1 MRGSLGC
8 DSFLMGTMASPVV
21 RPESDDQLGV
31 VGMRRRAFITLLA
44 GAAAWPIAARAQQ
57 PRMLRVGSVGLQPR
71 AAPIYVAFL
80 KRMAELGYQEGR
92 NFAFEYIQA
101 PSIEGY
107 EASYRELLARR
118 VDVLLVA
125 GNEPSLHAARA
136 VAGRLSI
143 AFLAI
148 DFDPLAAGDVASLAR
163 PGGNITGILVRQ
175 IELAAKRIEIL
186 REAMPRAHRV
196 GLAWDAAS
204 REQADSAAEAARM
217 LGFEP
222 RLIEVTGS
230 PPDYSAA
237 FHQMRDAPGEPV
249 VIPASPIFLRDRTAV
264 AQVLSAQR
272 IPSIS
277 AFRENAE
284 TGVLMSYGIDLVGVF
299 GDIAN
304 YVDRIARGAI
314 PAEMPIEQ
322 STRFYM
328 TVNLKTATLLGLTL
342 PVAFTARAN
351 EVFE

>member
-1 MRGSLGC
+1 MIL
-8 DSFLMGTMASPVV
+8 
-21 RPESDDQLGV
+21 
-31 VGMRRRAFITLLA
+31 RRDFITLLG
-44 GAAAWPIAARAQQ
+44 GAAAWPLAARAQQ
-57 PRMLRVGSVGLQPR
+57 PRMLRVGFVGIQPR
-71 AAPIYVAFL
+71 GASIYVAFL

-92 NFAFEYIQA
+92 NFTFEYIQA

-107 EASYRELLARR
+107 EASYRELLSRK
-118 VDVLLVA
+118 VDILMAA
-125 GNEPSLHAARA
+125 GNEPSLRSARA
-136 VAGRLSI
+136 VAGTSPI

-163 PGGNITGILVRQ
+163 PGGNITGIFVQQ
-175 IELAAKRIEIL
+175 IELAAKRIELL
-186 REAMPRAHRV
+186 REAMPAARRV

-204 REQADSAAEAARM
+204 REQADSAAAAARM
-217 LGFEP
+217 LGLEP
-222 RLIEVTGS
+222 RLIEVTGPS
-230 PPDYSAA
+230 PDYPAA
-237 FHQMRDAPGEPV
+237 FRQMRDAPGEPV
-249 VIPASPIFLRDRTAV
+249 VIPASPIFLRDRAAV
-264 AQVLSAQR
+264 AQALSGQR
-272 IPSIS
+272 LPSIS

-284 TGVLMSYGIDLVGVF
+284 AGVLMSYGIDLVGLF

>member
-1 MRGSLGC
+1 
-8 DSFLMGTMASPVV
+8 
-21 RPESDDQLGV
+21 
-31 VGMRRRAFITLLA
+31 
-44 GAAAWPIAARAQQ
+44 
-57 PRMLRVGSVGLQPR
+57 MLRVGFVGIQPR
-71 AAPIYVAFL
+71 GAPIYVAFL

-92 NFAFEYIQA
+92 NFTFEYIQA

-107 EASYRELLARR
+107 EASYRELLAHR
-118 VDVLLVA
+118 VDILLAA
-125 GNEPSLHAARA
+125 GNAPSLRSARA
-136 VAGRLSI
+136 VAGRLPI

-148 DFDPLAAGDVASLAR
+148 DYDPLAAGDVASLAR
-163 PGGNITGILVRQ
+163 PGGNITGIVVQQ

-186 REAMPRAHRV
+186 REAMPRARRV

-204 REQADSAAEAARM
+204 REQAESAAEAARM
-217 LGFEP
+217 LGLEP
-222 RLIEVTGS
+222 RLIDVTGPS
-230 PPDYSAA
+230 PDYPAA
-237 FHQMRDAPGEPV
+237 FGQMRDAPGEPV
-249 VIPASPIFLRDRTAV
+249 VIPASPIFLRDRAV
-264 AQVLSAQR
+264 IAQALSGQR

-284 TGVLMSYGIDLVGVF
+284 VGVLMSYGIDLVGLF
-299 GDIAN
+299 GDIAS

-322 STRFYM
+322 SSRFYM

>member
-1 MRGSLGC
+1 
-8 DSFLMGTMASPVV
+8 
-21 RPESDDQLGV
+21 
-31 VGMRRRAFITLLA
+31 MRRREFITLLG
-44 GAAAWPIAARAQQ
+44 GAAVWPVSARAQQ
-57 PRMLRVGSVGLQPR
+57 PKMLRVGFVGIQARDTPN
-71 AAPIYVAFL
+71 PVAFV

-92 NFAFEYIQA
+92 NFTFEYIQA

-107 EASYRELLARR
+107 DASYRELLARR
-118 VDVLLVA
+118 VDILLAA
-125 GNEPSLHAARA
+125 GNEPSLRAARA
-136 VAGRLSI
+136 IAGALPI

-148 DFDPLAAGDVASLAR
+148 DFDPLAAGYVASLAR
-163 PGGNITGILVRQ
+163 PGGNITGILVHQ
-175 IELAAKRIEIL
+175 IELAAKRIELL
-186 REAMPRAHRV
+186 REAMPRARRI

-204 REQADSAAEAARM
+204 REQADAAAEAARM

-222 RLIEVTGS
+222 RLIEVRGPS
-230 PPDYSAA
+230 PDYAAA
-237 FHQMRDAPGEPV
+237 FRQMRDAPGEPV
-249 VIPASPIFLRDRTAV
+249 VIPASPIFLRDRAAV
-264 AQVLSAQR
+264 AQILSEQR

-284 TGVLMSYGIDLVGVF
+284 AGALMSYGIDLVGLF

-304 YVDRIARGAI
+304 YVDRIARGTM
-314 PAEMPIEQ
+314 PAEMPIAQ

>member
-1 MRGSLGC
+1 
-8 DSFLMGTMASPVV
+8 
-21 RPESDDQLGV
+21 
-31 VGMRRRAFITLLA
+31 MRRRQFITLLG
-44 GAAAWPIAARAQQ
+44 GAAVARSLAARAQQ
-57 PRMLRVGSVGLQPR
+57 PRMLRVGFVGIQPR
-71 AAPIYVAFL
+71 AASIYVAFL

-92 NFAFEYIQA
+92 NFTFEYIQA

-107 EASYRELLARR
+107 EASYRALLTRR
-118 VDVLLVA
+118 VDILLAA
-125 GNEPSLHAARA
+125 GNELSLRAARA
-136 VAGRLSI
+136 VAGTLPI

-148 DFDPLAAGDVASLAR
+148 DFDLLAAGDVASLAR
-163 PGGNITGILVRQ
+163 PGGNITGILVQQ

-186 REAMPRAHRV
+186 REAMPRARRV

-204 REQADSAAEAARM
+204 REQADSAAQAAWM
-217 LGFEP
+217 LGLEP
-222 RLIEVTGS
+222 RLIEVGGS
-230 PPDYSAA
+230 SPDYPAA
-237 FHQMRDAPGEPV
+237 FRQMRDAPGEPV
-249 VIPASPIFLRDRTAV
+249 VIPASPIFLRDRAAV
-264 AQVLSAQR
+264 AQALSGQR

-284 TGVLMSYGIDLVGVF
+284 AGVLMSYGIDLVGLF

-322 STRFYM
+322 SSRFYM
-328 TVNLKTATLLGLTL
+328 TVNLKTATLLGLKL

>member
-1 MRGSLGC
+1 VTIG
-8 DSFLMGTMASPVV
+8 
-21 RPESDDQLGV
+21 
-31 VGMRRRAFITLLA
+31 RREFITLLS
-44 GAAAWPIAARAQQ
+44 GAAAWPLAARAQQ
-57 PRMLRVGSVGLQPR
+57 PRMLRVGFVGIQPR
-71 AAPIYVAFL
+71 GAPIYVAFL

-92 NFAFEYIQA
+92 NFIFEYIQA

-107 EASYRELLARR
+107 EASYRALLTRR
-118 VDVLLVA
+118 VDILLAA
-125 GNEPSLHAARA
+125 GNELSLRAARA
-136 VAGRLSI
+136 VAGTLPI

-148 DFDPLAAGDVASLAR
+148 DFDLLAAGDVASLAR
-163 PGGNITGILVRQ
+163 PGGNITGILVQQ

-186 REAMPRAHRV
+186 REALPSTRQV

-204 REQADSAAEAARM
+204 RDQADSAAQAARM
-217 LGFEP
+217 LGLEP
-222 RLIEVTGS
+222 RLIEVGGS
-230 PPDYSAA
+230 SPDYPAA
-237 FHQMRDAPGEPV
+237 FRQMRDAPGEPV
-249 VIPASPIFLRDRTAV
+249 VIPASPIFLRDRATI
-264 AQVLSAQR
+264 AQALSGQR

-284 TGVLMSYGIDLVGVF
+284 AGALMSYGIDLVGLF

-322 STRFYM
+322 SSRFYL